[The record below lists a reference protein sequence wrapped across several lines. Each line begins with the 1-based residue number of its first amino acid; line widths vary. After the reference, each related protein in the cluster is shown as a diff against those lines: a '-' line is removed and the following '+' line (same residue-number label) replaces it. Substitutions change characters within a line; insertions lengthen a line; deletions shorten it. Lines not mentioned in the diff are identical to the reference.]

1 VLCNVDLEQKW
12 GDYTRVFSLMGSLSK
27 RGHKI
32 FVFVISPNHK
42 KPRISYLKENGI
54 DVIQIHSPLIG
65 LGGRKGILRHLN
77 YLACIPTILKEA
89 EKIISKHKIDYVYSY
104 MPGTGSSIPA
114 MKICSKHKI
123 PFVLDLADMYSM
135 IRPKMVI
142 EKSFRNADKI
152 LVITNYLKNDL
163 LKRGIASE
171 KIEIIPNGVDLELF
185 NPDAA
190 SLEEIRKTR
199 HGFQSEKIIVFSGSL
214 QDLNIIIESAPYVI
228 EKIPDVKFVI
238 IGDHRDP
245 NKSKS
250 FWENKTR
257 AKKLNE
263 HFIFLGRLPKKE
275 IPKYILSADVCVD
288 SFPNEPYYAAAH
300 PIKLLEYGACGKPVV
315 ATKVSETENLIKS
328 GFFGFLAE
336 PSNINEYAGY
346 LIDLLQSSTLRKKMG
361 LDFHDF
367 VKSKFMWEY
376 ITKNLEDYLNH

>member
-1 VLCNVDLEQKW
+1 MLCNVDLEQKW

-32 FVFVISPNHK
+32 FVFVISPNYK
-42 KPRISYLKENGI
+42 KPRISYFKENDI
-54 DVIQIHSPLIG
+54 DIIQIRSPLIG
-65 LGGRKGILRHLN
+65 LDGRKGILRHLN
-77 YLACIPTILKEA
+77 YLACIPTISKETS
-89 EKIISKHKIDYVYSY
+89 KILSKYKIDYVYSY

-114 MKICSKHKI
+114 MRLSSKYKI
-123 PFVLDLADMYSM
+123 PFILDLADMYTM

-142 EKSFRNADKI
+142 EKSFKNADKI

-171 KIEIIPNGVDLELF
+171 KIEIIPNGVDLDMF

-190 SLEEIRKTR
+190 SLEEIKKTR
-199 HGFQSEKIIVFSGSL
+199 QAFQSEKIIVFSGSL
-214 QDLNIIIESAPYVI
+214 QDLNIIIESAVYVI

-257 AKKLNE
+257 EKKLPE
-263 HFIFLGRLPKKE
+263 HFIFLGRLPRKE
-275 IPKYILSADVCVD
+275 IPRYILSADICVD

-300 PIKLLEYGACGKPVV
+300 PIKLLEYGACGKSVV
-315 ATKVSETENLIKS
+315 ATSVEETEKLIVHGKY
-328 GFFGFLAE
+328 GFLSD
-336 PSNINEYAGY
+336 PSNTKEYAEY
-346 LIDLLQSSTLRKKMG
+346 VIELLTNKKLANKMG
-361 LDFHDF
+361 KEFSEYVKNDFSWD
-367 VKSKFMWEY
+367 KISSKIEE
-376 ITKNLEDYLNH
+376 ILI

>member
-1 VLCNVDLEQKW
+1 
-12 GDYTRVFSLMGSLSK
+12 MGSLSK

-42 KPRISYLKENGI
+42 KPRVSYLKENEI
-54 DVIQIHSPLIG
+54 DVVQIHSPLIG

-77 YLACIPTILKEA
+77 YLVCIPTILKEA
-89 EKIISKHKIDYVYSY
+89 GKIISKHKIDYVYSY

-114 MKICSKHKI
+114 MKICSKYDI

-163 LKRGIASE
+163 LKKGIASD
-171 KIEIIPNGVDLELF
+171 KIQIIPNGVDLELF
-185 NPDAA
+185 NPDVI
-190 SLEEIRKTR
+190 SLEEIKKIRRT
-199 HGFQSEKIIVFSGSL
+199 FQSEKIIVFSGSL
-214 QDLNIIIESAPYVI
+214 QDLNIIIESAPHVI
-228 EKIPDVKFVI
+228 EKIPNVKFVI

-245 NKSKS
+245 SRSKL

-257 AKKLNE
+257 EKKLHE
-263 HFIFLGRLPKKE
+263 HFIFLGRLPRKE
-275 IPKYILSADVCVD
+275 IPRYILSADVCVD

-315 ATKVSETENLIKS
+315 ATNVEETSKLVIHGK
-328 GFFGFLAE
+328 FGFLTD
-336 PSNINEYAGY
+336 PSDSVTYAKYIIQLLDDSHLAKTMGNAFLEHIKANFNWNY
-346 LIDLLQSSTLRKKMG
+346 LSEKIEETL
-361 LDFHDF
+361 
-367 VKSKFMWEY
+367 
-376 ITKNLEDYLNH
+376 T

>member
-114 MKICSKHKI
+114 MKICSKYKI

-163 LKRGIASE
+163 LKRGIVSE

-199 HGFQSEKIIVFSGSL
+199 QGFQSEKIILFSGSL
-214 QDLNIIIESAPYVI
+214 QDLNIIIKSALYVI

-245 NKSKS
+245 NKSKL
-250 FWENKTR
+250 FWENKIN
-257 AKKLNE
+257 KEKLVK
-263 HFIFLGRLPKKE
+263 HFIFLGRLPRKD

-288 SFPNEPYYAAAH
+288 SFPDEPYYAAAH

-315 ATKVSETENLIKS
+315 ATSVEETSKLIIHGK
-328 GFFGFLAE
+328 FGFLAD
-336 PSNINEYAGY
+336 PSNSNEFAKY
-346 LIDLLQSSTLRKKMG
+346 IIQLLNDSKLTETMG
-361 LDFHDF
+361 TIF
-367 VKSKFMWEY
+367 SEY
-376 ITKNLEDYLNH
+376 IKTNFNWDDLSKKFEKCLM